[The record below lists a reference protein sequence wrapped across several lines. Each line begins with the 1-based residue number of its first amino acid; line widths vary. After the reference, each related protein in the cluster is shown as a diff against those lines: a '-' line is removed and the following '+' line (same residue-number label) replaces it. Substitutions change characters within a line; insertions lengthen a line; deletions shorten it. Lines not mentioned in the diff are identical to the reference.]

1 MTSFPAQKMGLF
13 DRGLLRPGM
22 RADIAVIDLARIRD
36 NATNRWP
43 HEAPFEN
50 YPHRYPDGIPV
61 RRGER
66 QARRREG
73 QAAEGTGGRGHQ
85 AQVALTPQSVYFL

>member
-1 MTSFPAQKMGLF
+1 MGLF

-50 YPHRYPDGIPV
+50 YPHRYPDGIPYV
-61 RRGER
+61 VVNGRLAVEKGRQRKVLAGEVIR
-66 QARRREG
+66 HRW
-73 QAAEGTGGRGHQ
+73 
-85 AQVALTPQSVYFL
+85 P